1 MTYHDSFKIA
11 AVQAFAQLGVVFL
24 AVLVAMVGAVTFVCF
39 SSVMRWPMKV
49 VHALGSGDVDML
61 KAAFV
66 PARFR
71 KWKRGKMSNKERTH
85 EFDGFATDLGVG
97 RRYLRGTAEAVIFD
111 GVESSSSSSTYTSS
125 EGFSSE
131 ESTTS
136 VSTSTSVGTAHDMD
150 IPPTV
155 ATINTGSQSKAEG
168 GRLRIVNPG
177 S

>member
-11 AVQAFAQLGVVFL
+11 AVQAFAQLGVVLL
-24 AVLVAMVGAVTFVCF
+24 AVLVAVVGAVTFVCF
-39 SSVMRWPMKV
+39 SSIMRWPMKV
-49 VHALGSGDVDML
+49 VHAVGSGDVDML

-66 PARFR
+66 LARFK
-71 KWKRGKMSNKERTH
+71 KWKRDRMPKKERTH
-85 EFDGFATDLGVG
+85 ELDGFATDPSVG

-111 GVESSSSSSTYTSS
+111 VESSNSSSTYTSS

-131 ESTTS
+131 ESTIS
-136 VSTSTSVGTAHDMD
+136 VSTSTSVETAHDMD

-155 ATINTGSQSKAEG
+155 AAINTGSQSKAEG